1 MSLPYNEVLHKNT
14 KSSTNPETSVEH
26 GGFIFFFLE
35 KKPEFTEIGHMCE
48 AVKIETYKQSL
59 IETTPLILAFLSIQ

>member
-48 AVKIETYKQSL
+48 AVKIRD
-59 IETTPLILAFLSIQ
+59 I